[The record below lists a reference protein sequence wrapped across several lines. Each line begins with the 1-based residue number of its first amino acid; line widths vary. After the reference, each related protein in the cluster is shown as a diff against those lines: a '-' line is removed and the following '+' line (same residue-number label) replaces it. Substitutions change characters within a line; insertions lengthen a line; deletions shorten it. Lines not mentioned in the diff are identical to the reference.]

1 MRKARIL
8 ASAVLIVMIA
18 ATSAAQEKDLLSLAE
33 DLGGM
38 LEWDPLR
45 DVGVISFG
53 TDRIALGVGIDLA
66 VINYRLKVGID
77 APLRKKGAVWLT
89 AAAVAALSGAVQK
102 DRLAHAVD
110 HMRVAAILIDP
121 GHGGKDGGAVGS
133 LVVGK
138 RRITVREK
146 DVTLFVARRLSE
158 LLKSTYPDKE
168 ILFTRA
174 VDSFVSLEDRVVIA
188 NSLLEKS
195 KETVLYISIHANTSP
210 YNKNA
215 SGFEV
220 WCLPPEYKRTLL
232 DETTAGKENHEILP
246 ILNGMLEEEI
256 SLESTVLAQE
266 ILSGLN
272 AKIGQLSADR
282 GLRQNDWYVVRNA
295 RMPAVLVEVGFV
307 SNPDEAARLADDAY
321 LKDVAEGMY
330 SGVRAFIGRF
340 EQNGSAGAR

>member
-1 MRKARIL
+1 MRQALLFASVIL
-8 ASAVLIVMIA
+8 LVMLAAAAV
-18 ATSAAQEKDLLSLAE
+18 AQEKDIMSLAGE
-33 DLGGM
+33 LGAV

-45 DVGVISFG
+45 DAGIISFG
-53 TDRIALGVGIDLA
+53 NDRIALGVGIGQAL
-66 VINYRLKVGID
+66 VNYRLKVEID
-77 APLRKKGAVWLT
+77 PPLRKNGAVWLT
-89 AAAVAALSGAVQK
+89 SAAVAAISEAVQK
-102 DRLAHAVD
+102 DRLTHAAD
-110 HMRVAAILIDP
+110 HMRVASILIDP

-133 LVVGK
+133 VEVGK
-138 RRITVREK
+138 RQTTVREK
-146 DVTLFVARRLSE
+146 DVTLSVARKLSDM
-158 LLKSTYPDKE
+158 LKSAFPDKE
-168 ILFTRA
+168 ILFTRT
-174 VDSFVSLEDRVVIA
+174 VDSFVSLEDRVVVA

-210 YNKNA
+210 FNKNA

-232 DETTAGKENHEILP
+232 DENTAGKENHEILP

-266 ILSGLN
+266 ILSGLD

-330 SGVRAFIGRF
+330 TGVRAFIARF
-340 EQNGSAGAR
+340 EQDGSAGAR

>member
-8 ASAVLIVMIA
+8 AGTILFVLLA
-18 ATSAAQEKDLLSLAE
+18 ATAAAQDKDLLSLAR
-33 DLGGM
+33 DLGGV

-45 DVGVISFG
+45 DAGIISFG
-53 TDRIALGVGIDLA
+53 ADRIALGVGIDLA

-77 APLRKKGAVWLT
+77 APLRKNGTVWLT
-89 AAAVAALSGAVQK
+89 ASAVAALSDAVQK
-102 DRLAHAVD
+102 DRLSHAGD
-110 HMRVAAILIDP
+110 HMRVAAVLIDP

-133 LVVGK
+133 VMVGK
-138 RRITVREK
+138 RPVTVREK
-146 DVTLFVARRLSE
+146 DVTLSVAHRLSE
-158 LLKSTYPDKE
+158 MLKSAYPDKE
-168 ILFTRA
+168 ILFTRT

-195 KETVLYISIHANTSP
+195 KDTVLYISIHANTSP
-210 YNKNA
+210 FNRNA

-232 DETTAGKENHEILP
+232 DDSAAGKENHEILP

-266 ILSGLN
+266 ILAGLN
-272 AKIGQLSADR
+272 AKVGQLSADR
-282 GLRQNDWYVVRNA
+282 GMRQNDWYVVRNA

-307 SNPDEAARLADDAY
+307 SNPDEGARLADDAY